1 MSDPGL
7 PRRLIAV
14 NDIVSDKPQVF
25 TKTEDAFVKGIGE
38 KIKSVKQAVV

>member
-1 MSDPGL
+1 MVGH
-7 PRRLIAV
+7 
-14 NDIVSDKPQVF
+14 KPQIF